1 MSKVTLL
8 SCPNP
13 YCTADDGPRIW
24 STGVDCMT
32 QCNHAVQCSCGI
44 TVAGTSIE
52 EAVDAWNFLPRA
64 LEWTEEPQLGAWN
77 WWRDENSRIPRYVY
91 ADGTVAIAMQID
103 RVPYQDLGG
112 QWCLIPEPREPKE

>member
-52 EAVDAWNFLPRA
+52 EGRCVELPPPNTGVDRRA
-64 LEWTEEPQLGAWN
+64 
-77 WWRDENSRIPRYVY
+77 
-91 ADGTVAIAMQID
+91 AIRSMEL
-103 RVPYQDLGG
+103 VEG
-112 QWCLIPEPREPKE
+112 